1 MLDLGIAVAA
11 DLGIAGVLDLG
22 IAVAADLGIAGV
34 LDLGIAGK
42 RNHAHGFVFRAVFR

>member
-1 MLDLGIAVAA
+1 MCECVSER
-11 DLGIAGVLDLG
+11 LG

>member
-1 MLDLGIAVAA
+1 MAA